1 MKASSS
7 DPQTNSLSKTWAI
20 DPSNMT
26 NLTRILFLLSALS
39 GAISVGIGAM
49 GAHSLPKRLQA
60 QGFSQEQVDKKLDQ
74 CELATRYQMFHA
86 LAVLVLTLSGHASR
100 SRLALAASVLMLLG
114 TLGFS
119 GGLYSMVFA
128 DEIIHWSI
136 VPIGG
141 SLFILGWLH
150 LGASALG
157 SSSVG
162 SPSPPGL

>member
-1 MKASSS
+1 M
-7 DPQTNSLSKTWAI
+7 
-20 DPSNMT
+20 
-26 NLTRILFLLSALS
+26 
-39 GAISVGIGAM
+39 
-49 GAHSLPKRLQA
+49 
-60 QGFSQEQVDKKLDQ
+60 
-74 CELATRYQMFHA
+74 
-86 LAVLVLTLSGHASR
+86 
-100 SRLALAASVLMLLG
+100 LMG

-157 SSSVG
+157 SSLVTA
-162 SPSPPGL
+162 PPEQVRI

>member
-1 MKASSS
+1 M
-7 DPQTNSLSKTWAI
+7 
-20 DPSNMT
+20 SN
-26 NLTRILFLLSALS
+26 LPRILLFLAALS

-49 GAHSLPKRLQA
+49 GAHSLPKQLQSK
-60 QGFSQEQVDKKLDQ
+60 GFSQEQVAKKLDQ

-86 LAVLVLTLSGHASR
+86 LAVLVLTLSGYASR
-100 SRLALAASVLMLLG
+100 SRLALAASVLMLMG

-150 LGASALG
+150 LGASAFFHPDRPAHRYLTQE
-157 SSSVG
+157 
-162 SPSPPGL
+162 

>member
-1 MKASSS
+1 
-7 DPQTNSLSKTWAI
+7 
-20 DPSNMT
+20 MT
-26 NLTRILFLLSALS
+26 NLPRILLFLAALS

-49 GAHSLPKRLQA
+49 GAHSLPKQLQS

-86 LAVLVLTLSGHASR
+86 LAVLVLTLSGYASR
-100 SRLALAASVLMLLG
+100 SRLALAASVLMLMG

-157 SSSVG
+157 SSLVT
-162 SPSPPGL
+162 PPPGQVRI

>member
-1 MKASSS
+1 
-7 DPQTNSLSKTWAI
+7 
-20 DPSNMT
+20 
-26 NLTRILFLLSALS
+26 
-39 GAISVGIGAM
+39 
-49 GAHSLPKRLQA
+49 
-60 QGFSQEQVDKKLDQ
+60 
-74 CELATRYQMFHA
+74 MFHA

-157 SSSVG
+157 SSLVG